1 MASDPTAAFS
11 DPAAWINLGGIGLFL
26 FSFLSGKIY
35 SQTTLSKLEAER
47 DKAVASA
54 ELRERRLT
62 EERDRAL
69 AERDEMTDV
78 ITDFT
83 RIAAQILQVTE
94 APWKRPTPKA
104 PRRVQGGE
112 PR

>member
-1 MASDPTAAFS
+1 MASDPGSAFS
-11 DPAAWINLGGIGLFL
+11 DPAAWINLGTAGLFL
-26 FSFLSGKIY
+26 FAFLTGKIY
-35 SQTTLSKLEAER
+35 SQTTLSKLEEQR
-47 DKAVASA
+47 DKAVTAA

-62 EERDRAL
+62 DERDRAL
-69 AERDEMTDV
+69 AERDEMLKV
-78 ITDFT
+78 IEDFT
-83 RIAAQILQVTE
+83 RTAAAILQVTD

>member
-11 DPAAWINLGGIGLFL
+11 DPAAWVNLAGIGLFL
-26 FSFLSGKIY
+26 FSFLTGKIY
-35 SQTTLSKLEAER
+35 SQATLSKLEAER
-47 DKAVASA
+47 DKAVTSA
-54 ELRERRLT
+54 ETRERRLT

-69 AERDEMTDV
+69 AERDEMVEV
-78 ITDFT
+78 IKDFT
-83 RIAAQILQVTE
+83 HTASAILNITG
-94 APWKRPTPKA
+94 APWKPARA

>member
-1 MASDPTAAFS
+1 MASDPGASFA
-11 DPAAWINLGGIGLFL
+11 DPAAWINLGTAGLFL
-26 FSFLSGKIY
+26 FAFLTGKIY
-35 SQTTLSKLEAER
+35 SQTTLSKIEDQR

-54 ELRERRLT
+54 ETRERRLT

-69 AERDEMTDV
+69 AERDEMVEV
-78 ITDFT
+78 IKDFT
-83 RIAAQILQVTE
+83 HTASAILNITG
-94 APWKRPTPKA
+94 APWKPART